1 MEQGHTASNDEAAP
15 AGELPRRARPIS
27 RKGKALQPMAGA
39 RQKIIGAQLETV
51 EFANRRKK
59 NRARR
64 ALAKA
69 SRAKN
74 RGK

>member
-1 MEQGHTASNDEAAP
+1 MTR
-15 AGELPRRARPIS
+15 PRQPNRHGATM
-27 RKGKALQPMAGA
+27 QPMAGE

-51 EFANRRKK
+51 EFAKRRKK

>member
-1 MEQGHTASNDEAAP
+1 MAEAAP
-15 AGELPRRARPIS
+15 AGEIPSRVQPNRR
-27 RKGKALQPMAGA
+27 GKTMQPMAGA
-39 RQKIIGAQLETV
+39 RQKIIGAQFETV

-64 ALAKA
+64 ELQKKA
-69 SRAKN
+69 RRKN

>member
-1 MEQGHTASNDEAAP
+1 M
-15 AGELPRRARPIS
+15 
-27 RKGKALQPMAGA
+27 QPMAGE

-51 EFANRRKK
+51 EFAKRRKK